1 LIPMSQSRFL
11 HEEYSKKIRK
21 VAIKA
26 AIDVAVA
33 DLVAA
38 INVRHS
44 NGGKRLTK
52 GDQLYKHMI
61 ASLQANG
68 INITHNALK
77 HIVSRAAV
85 EDRRE
90 LVEREIRLTTSV
102 RSLSSLSNDE
112 ESLTSY
118 ESESHDIEGSETSNA
133 GGHPP
138 KEAQRQR
145 RIKILITNQNA
156 SMPLFWNT
164 QNATTLPNL

>member
-1 LIPMSQSRFL
+1 MSQSRFL

-21 VAIKA
+21 VTINA

-77 HIVSRAAV
+77 SPNQSDDEDIDVVV
-85 EDRRE
+85 ENSDMVCG
-90 LVEREIRLTTSV
+90 L
-102 RSLSSLSNDE
+102 
-112 ESLTSY
+112 
-118 ESESHDIEGSETSNA
+118 EGSVDEDDN
-133 GGHPP
+133 
-138 KEAQRQR
+138 E
-145 RIKILITNQNA
+145 NE
-156 SMPLFWNT
+156 
-164 QNATTLPNL
+164 